1 MNVMN
6 NIINRLN
13 YLISE
18 VPQKVSAVSEDAIA
32 AKPSADKWSK
42 KEIIGHLCD
51 SAFNNHSRFIRAQ
64 FEEGPFKVISYAQD
78 EWVELNH
85 YQQMKTEDVLS
96 LWVTLNRQIVQVISN
111 IPSDKLAVVCDLG
124 TAAFREGNV
133 EKNLLW
139 LIEDYVVHME
149 YHLRQVLNEDWL
161 RNDYVKS

>member
-6 NIINRLN
+6 NIINRIN
-13 YLISE
+13 QLIRE
-18 VPQKVSAVSEDAIA
+18 VPQKVTAISEDTLS
-32 AKPSADKWSK
+32 AKPAADKWSK

-64 FEEGPFKVISYAQD
+64 FELEPFKIIPYTQD
-78 EWVELNH
+78 EWVKLNN
-85 YQQMKTEDVLS
+85 YQGMPTSEILN
-96 LWVTLNRQIVQVISN
+96 LWVTLNTQIANVISN

-124 TAAFREGNV
+124 TAAFREGHI

-149 YHLRQVLNEDWL
+149 YHLRQVINEEWL
-161 RNDYVKS
+161 RSDYVKS